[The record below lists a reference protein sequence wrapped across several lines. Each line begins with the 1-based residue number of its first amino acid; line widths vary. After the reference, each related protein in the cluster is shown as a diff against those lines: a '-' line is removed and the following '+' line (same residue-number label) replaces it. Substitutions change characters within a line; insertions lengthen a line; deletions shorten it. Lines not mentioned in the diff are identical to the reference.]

1 MLSLIQ
7 EIAFKSAVLPEEK
20 QREILD
26 FVSFISAQFSGLES
40 RETELLSENALAT
53 DWNREEEDKA
63 WEKFQ

>member
-7 EIAFKSAVLPEEK
+7 EIALKSAALPEEK

-26 FVSFISAQFSGLES
+26 FVGFISARYSVLES

-53 DWNREEEDKA
+53 DWSREEEDKA